1 MTDLHNS
8 RFYDLLPPNLQ
19 DANTAALSFAVDH
32 QLREF
37 IDYIPTVLIYANIMG
52 ISEKLCDLLA
62 MIFSIRAYNVEFP
75 LDTKRRLIQI
85 VLKTSSKKGTA
96 SSVQEV
102 IGAIHGGAKIEEWF
116 DYGGDPYRF
125 KITVD
130 TTKQGIGEHDYEK
143 LIENVDAYKSI
154 RSHMDGITVNLKSE
168 GITSYGGAT
177 IAGEHDTLTPEQR
190 TETVKQHMATGAAGI
205 LGVISVEH
213 PLVQDVCSGALH
225 SVVRA
230 ACVAGI
236 MSVHHPPAQ
245 YICRAALHQSV
256 GYACIA
262 GDVAVCRPSAAAILR
277 VENRIHT
284 GCAMLAGDYIVIK
297 MRQGV

>member
-1 MTDLHNS
+1 MTNLRDS

-19 DANTAALSFAVDH
+19 DANTAALSFAVDR

-85 VLKTSSKKGTA
+85 ALKTSSKKGTA
-96 SSVQEV
+96 SSVREV
-102 IGAIHGGAKIEEWF
+102 IGTIHGGAKIEEWF
-116 DYGGDPYRF
+116 DYGGDPYWF

-154 RSHMDGITVNLKSE
+154 RSHMDGITVNLKSD

-190 TETVKQHMATGAAGI
+190 KETAKQHMATSAAGI

-213 PLVQDVCSGALH
+213 PHVQEVCRGALH
-225 SVVRA
+225 SSVGA
-230 ACVAGI
+230 AYAAGI
-236 MSVHHPPAQ
+236 MSVHHPPVEH
-245 YICRAALHQSV
+245 ICRAALRQSA

-262 GDVAVCRPSAAAILR
+262 GDVAVYRPNTATILR
-277 VENRIHT
+277 AENRMHA
-284 GCAMLAGDYIVIK
+284 GCAVIAGDYIVIK
-297 MRQGV
+297 MRQGD